1 MIPDEIVDRVRD
13 EADIVEIIGEFVK
26 LKRVGTSFRGPCPF
40 HHGKHDNFSVLP
52 RGTFNCFVCGEK
64 GNVFTF
70 LQKFH
75 GFDFVEAVKWVG
87 ARVGVEVREVSR
99 QQEGPDPRVPLWA
112 VNAAASEF
120 FRRQLWEEAG
130 GVSARSYVEGRGITQ
145 EDAERFT
152 LGFAPRDGAPLHDHL
167 RSLGYDD
174 EQLLAAGLLVR
185 REGSD
190 DLRVRFRQRLMFP
203 IFDLREH
210 VVGFG
215 GRVLGD
221 GEPKYLNSSES
232 EVFAKRRLLYGLN
245 WAKQSI
251 RRADRLLL
259 VEGYFDLIRLV
270 LAGIDEVVAPLGTA
284 LTEAQASLIRK
295 YTKNVFLLYDSDTPG
310 QKATFR
316 AGDELLRNG
325 ISVRVVTLPD
335 GEDPDSFVASQGA
348 EGLEREIALSIDIF
362 DRKIQIL
369 ERGGW
374 FSDLRRKRQA
384 LDKLLPSIRATSDRI
399 MRDLYVERTSEV
411 AGVSRELLLKE
422 VVGDHQLS
430 AERRSRLEA
439 ASGGAETTNAG
450 AVHTRSRDR
459 RRNYLSEGVR
469 SERELIRLL
478 LHRRELIEQVAER
491 IDFDWFRDSVYR
503 KIFVDLV
510 SVGVSGT
517 LGELAATFNE
527 DAMEELNTLLNEPGG
542 LDFPDETIA
551 GCIARMKQR
560 NDAMRMAELDRLI
573 PLATEEQKSD
583 LIAEKTVIH
592 QRMGN
597 VPQKRWKQFPF
608 PSK

>member
-70 LQKFH
+70 LQKH
-75 GFDFVEAVKWVG
+75 LGLDFVEAVKWVG
-87 ARVGVEVREVSR
+87 ARIGVEVREVSR
-99 QQEGPDPRVPLWA
+99 QQEGPDPREPLWE

-120 FRRQLWEEAG
+120 FRRHLWEEPG
-130 GVSARSYVEGRGITQ
+130 GAAARAYVEGRGITR

-152 LGFAPRDGAPLHDHL
+152 LGFAPRDGTPLREHL
-167 RSLGYDD
+167 RSLGFDD
-174 EQLLAAGLLVR
+174 GQQLAAGMLVR

-190 DLRVRFRQRLMFP
+190 ELRVRFRHRLMFP

-215 GRVLGD
+215 GRVLGE

-232 EVFAKRRLLYGLN
+232 EIFAKRRLLYGLN

-251 RRADRLLL
+251 RKADRLLL

-295 YTKNVFLLYDSDTPG
+295 YTKNVFLLYDSDTAG

-325 ISVRVVTLPD
+325 ASVRVVSLPD

-348 EGLEREIALSIDIF
+348 EGLEREIAQSIDVF

-374 FSDLRRKRQA
+374 FSDLRHKRQA
-384 LDKLLPSIRATSDRI
+384 LDKLLPSIRATTDRI
-399 MRDLYVERTSEV
+399 MRDLYVARTSEEIASCV
-411 AGVSRELLLKE
+411 ISMLPEPV
-422 VVGDHQLS
+422 
-430 AERRSRLEA
+430 RSR
-439 ASGGAETTNAG
+439 ASRGTSSSASSPGLSRAL
-450 AVHTRSRDR
+450 RDR
-459 RRNYLSEGVR
+459 RRAKSR
-469 SERELIRLL
+469 R
-478 LHRRELIEQVAER
+478 HRCVGRARAIDARIAER
-491 IDFDWFRDSVYR
+491 RV
-503 KIFVDLV
+503 
-510 SVGVSGT
+510 
-517 LGELAATFNE
+517 
-527 DAMEELNTLLNEPGG
+527 
-542 LDFPDETIA
+542 
-551 GCIARMKQR
+551 CARSA
-560 NDAMRMAELDRLI
+560 NCSA
-573 PLATEEQKSD
+573 
-583 LIAEKTVIH
+583 
-592 QRMGN
+592 
-597 VPQKRWKQFPF
+597 
-608 PSK
+608 